1 MVSEIGLEWTT
12 TGCPAQQEYYTSS
25 STHTSPPTDPLC
37 RFCLLGTTKSTTRN
51 DTAASAIAGRLNAR
65 LRLRADG
72 LNVGVAVDQWCV
84 IIGSGDCIWFGR
96 WRWRRRCGRLIA
108 VVVVV
113 TAVARR
119 GVSCGGSSGCG
130 CWGRGRRWVWLGTGW
145 GRIVGESQ
153 RQFKVTQNVG
163 FFGFY

>member
-51 DTAASAIAGRLNAR
+51 ATATAAIAWWLNAR

-72 LNVGVAVDQWCV
+72 LHVGIAIDEWCV
-84 IIGSGDCIWFGR
+84 MRIIGGIWFGR
-96 WRWRRRCGRLIA
+96 RCGRRRCGRLIA
-108 VVVVV
+108 VVVIVA
-113 TAVARR
+113 AVAVRR
-119 GVSCGGSSGCG
+119 SVCCGGGSSG

-153 RQFKVTQNVG
+153 RQFKVT
-163 FFGFY
+163 